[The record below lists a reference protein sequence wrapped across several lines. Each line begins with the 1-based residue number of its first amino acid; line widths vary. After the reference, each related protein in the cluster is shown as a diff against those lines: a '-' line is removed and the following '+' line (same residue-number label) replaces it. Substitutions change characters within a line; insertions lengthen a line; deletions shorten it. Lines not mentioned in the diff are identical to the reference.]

1 MTYLRTVL
9 LAAGLAMPGLPALA
23 QGLCGGVGDNGQ
35 WIGGTEDMS
44 DISTASAHLEQMA
57 LVLMGN
63 EYVANFTVSAATDV
77 RVEAEGRG
85 AGDPVIDLRNAA
97 GDIVFSDDD
106 SGGNGAA
113 RGEIFLDPGTY
124 CLSMRSFDGTP
135 MTGFVR
141 VGLLSHEPLTDGLMT
156 PPFEDGPIDPGSW
169 GACDMAAAVPMS
181 PGPVD
186 GMLADGIVFTGS
198 AQDFPYLSFVI
209 SAEQM
214 MTITA
219 ENEVADPLITI
230 YDEFGNWM
238 GENDDYNGLNSQV
251 DFNYPLWPGTYC
263 IALSALSDTA
273 APITV
278 TVKGYDQAAG
288 LIGMYERGEAAPP
301 LDGSYPVTD
310 LGALDARIRTDI
322 QTDGMTTWF
331 AFDVKQGGLIVVEAV
346 TNGMGDPTLVLFDD
360 FGRQIAYNDDANNTL
375 DSMIAARVLPGT
387 YMIGVRQLGGQQQVL
402 TRMLFER
409 YVPAE

>member
-1 MTYLRTVL
+1 MTYLRAAL
-9 LAAGLAMPGLPALA
+9 LAAGLALPGLPALA

-35 WIGGTEDMS
+35 WIGGTEEMS
-44 DISTASAHLEQMA
+44 DIATASTHLEQMA

-63 EYVANFTVSAATDV
+63 EYVANFSVSAATDV
-77 RVEAEGRG
+77 RIEAEGRG

-97 GDIVFSDDD
+97 GDIILSDDD
-106 SGGNGAA
+106 SGGNGAS

-141 VGLLSHEPLTDGLMT
+141 VGLLSHEALTEGFVE
-156 PPFEDGPIDPGSW
+156 PPIDDMPVDDGSW
-169 GACDMAAAVPMS
+169 GTCDLAAAVPMS
-181 PGPVD
+181 PDPID
-186 GMLADGIVFTGS
+186 GMLGDGVVFTGS
-198 AQDFPYLSFVI
+198 AQDAPFLSFNI
-209 SAEQM
+209 TSEQM
-214 MTITA
+214 LTVLA
-219 ENEVADPLITI
+219 ENEAADPVITI

-251 DFNYPLWPGTYC
+251 DFTYPLWPGTYC

-288 LIGMYERGEAAPP
+288 MIGMYERGEAAPP

-322 QTDGMTTWF
+322 QTNDITTWF
-331 AFDVKQGGLIVVEAV
+331 LFDVKQGGLIVVEAV
-346 TNGMGDPTLVLFDD
+346 TNDMGDPTLVLFDD
-360 FGRQIAYNDDANNTL
+360 FGRQIAFNDDANSTL
-375 DSMIAARVLPGT
+375 DSMIAARVLPGS
-387 YMIGVRQLGGQQQVL
+387 YMIGVRQLGGQQNVL